1 MSLYKKM
8 RKLRYHI
15 SRNIARLLPDKLYL
29 SIKFRTRKGYW
40 MDWKHP
46 KTFCEKLQWL
56 KVHDIHPEYTMMVD
70 KMAAKDYVANIIGR
84 EYIIPTLA
92 VFDSAD
98 DVDFDALPNQFVL
111 KCTHDSGGL
120 VVCRDKSK
128 LNRKAARNKL
138 RRGLKR
144 TYIIQNREYP
154 YKNVPRRIIAEQYLE
169 NSASPTSPI
178 VDYKFFCF
186 NGEPR
191 YCQVIQDRNTKETID
206 FFDMEWNH
214 QEFIGLN
221 PKAVHAIVCPQKPH
235 SFETMKQ
242 IAKALSQG
250 IPFSR
255 IDLYD
260 INGKPYFGEIT
271 FFPASGMGMFTP
283 NKYDVILGEMI
294 KL

>member
-1 MSLYKKM
+1 M
-8 RKLRYHI
+8 KLRYII

-29 SIKFRTRKGYW
+29 SIKFRIRKGYW

-221 PKAVHAIVCPQKPH
+221 PKAVHAIECPPKPQ

-250 IPFSR
+250 KPFSR

-271 FFPASGMGMFTP
+271 FFPASGMGKFTP
-283 NKYDVILGEMI
+283 SKYDEILGEMI
-294 KL
+294 QL

>member
-1 MSLYKKM
+1 MKI
-8 RKLRYHI
+8 RYYI
-15 SRNIARLLPDKLYL
+15 SRNVARLLPDKLYL
-29 SIKFRTRKGYW
+29 SIKFRTRMGYW

-56 KVHDIHPEYTMMVD
+56 KVYDKHPEYTMMVD
-70 KMAAKDYVANIIGR
+70 KMAVKDYVANIIGR

-120 VVCRDKSK
+120 VVCKDNSK
-128 LNRKAARNKL
+128 LDRKSARKKL
-138 RRGLKR
+138 CKGLKR

-154 YKNVPRRIIAEQYLE
+154 YKNVSRRIIAEQYLE
-169 NSASPTSPI
+169 NSASPTSPL

-191 YCQVIQDRNTKETID
+191 YCQVIQDRDTKESID
-206 FFDMEWNH
+206 FFDMDWNH
-214 QEFIGLN
+214 QEFIGLIGLG
-221 PKAVHAIVCPQKPH
+221 PKPVHAVKCPQKPK

-250 IPFSR
+250 TLFSR

-271 FFPASGMGMFTP
+271 FFPASGLGKFIP
-283 NKYDVILGEMI
+283 NKYDEILGAMI
-294 KL
+294 QL

>member
-1 MSLYKKM
+1 M
-8 RKLRYHI
+8 KLRYHI

-29 SIKFRTRKGYW
+29 SIKFWTRKGYW

-56 KVHDIHPEYTMMVD
+56 KVYDKHPEYTMMVD
-70 KMAAKDYVANIIGR
+70 KLAAKDYVANIIGR

-92 VFDSAD
+92 IFDSAD

-128 LNRKAARNKL
+128 LNYNEVRKKL
-138 RRGLKR
+138 RKGLKR

-154 YKNVPRRIIAEQYLE
+154 YKNVARRIIAEQYLE
-169 NSASPTSPI
+169 NSASPTSPL

-221 PKAVHAIVCPQKPH
+221 PRAVHAIVCPRKPQ

-283 NKYDVILGEMI
+283 NKYDEILGEMI
-294 KL
+294 QL

>member
-1 MSLYKKM
+1 M
-8 RKLRYHI
+8 KLRYHI
-15 SRNIARLLPDKLYL
+15 SRNIARLLPDKMYL
-29 SIKFRTRKGYW
+29 SIKFWTRKGYW

-56 KVHDIHPEYTMMVD
+56 KVHDKHPEYTMMVD
-70 KMAAKDYVANIIGR
+70 KLAVKYYVANIIGR
-84 EYIIPTLA
+84 EHIIPTLA

-120 VVCRDKSK
+120 VVCREKSK
-128 LNRKAARNKL
+128 LDCKAARKKL
-138 RRGLKR
+138 RKGLKR

-154 YKNVPRRIIAEQYLE
+154 YKDVPRRIIAEQYLE
-169 NSASPTSPI
+169 NSASPTSPL

-186 NGEPR
+186 NGEPK

-221 PKAVHAIVCPQKPH
+221 PNAVHAIVCPPKPQ

-250 IPFSR
+250 KPFSR

-271 FFPASGMGMFTP
+271 FFPASGMGMFIP
-283 NKYDVILGEMI
+283 NKYDEILGGMI
-294 KL
+294 QL

>member
-1 MSLYKKM
+1 
-8 RKLRYHI
+8 
-15 SRNIARLLPDKLYL
+15 
-29 SIKFRTRKGYW
+29 

-221 PKAVHAIVCPQKPH
+221 PKAVHAIECPPKPQ

-250 IPFSR
+250 KPFSR

-271 FFPASGMGMFTP
+271 FFPASGMGKFTP
-283 NKYDVILGEMI
+283 SKYDEILGEMI
-294 KL
+294 QL